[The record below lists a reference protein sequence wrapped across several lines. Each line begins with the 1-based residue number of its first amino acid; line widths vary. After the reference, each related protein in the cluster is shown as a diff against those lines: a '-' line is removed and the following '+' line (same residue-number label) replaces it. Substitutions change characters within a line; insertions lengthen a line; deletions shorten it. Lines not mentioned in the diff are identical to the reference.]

1 MKEIDKSKPVLVTGG
16 TGYIA
21 SWVVKYLLEDGLN
34 VRTTVR
40 DKDKKDKYQHLLYMA
55 DNTDGNLDV
64 FEADLLNENDFKA
77 PVEGCELVIHM
88 ASPFKIAGIKDA
100 EKDLVE
106 PARKGTQHV
115 LNAANASGSVKRI
128 VLTSSVVA
136 IFGDAI
142 DINES
147 EAGKFTENN
156 WNTTSNAHHQPY
168 PYSKTVAEREA
179 LKIAEQQEQWDLVVI
194 NPGFVLGPSLTKR
207 TDSTSIDFMKNLGNG
222 TFKSGLPKGYN
233 GIVDVRDIA
242 QAHIKAGFT
251 PGASGRHICVAETKK
266 FGDIA
271 NILKED
277 YSNYP
282 LPKSEVPTW
291 LFKLVGTR
299 FGFTREYISK
309 NIGIPIAFDN
319 SYSKKDLGIEYR
331 PVDQTVKEHFQQLLE
346 DGLIAE
352 K

>member
-40 DKDKKDKYQHLLYMA
+40 DKSNKDKYQHLLDIA
-55 DNTDGNLDV
+55 DSGKGNLEV

-106 PARKGTQHV
+106 PAKKGTQHV
-115 LNAANASGSVKRI
+115 LNAANSSETIKRV

-136 IFGDAI
+136 VFGDAI
-142 DINES
+142 DIYNA
-147 EAGKFTENN
+147 EAKMFTENN
-156 WNTTSNAHHQPY
+156 WNSTSNAHHQPY

-179 LKIAEQQEQWDLVVI
+179 WKMQQEQDHWDLVVI

-251 PGASGRHICVAETKK
+251 PSANGRHICVAETKK
-266 FGDIA
+266 FIDIA
-271 NILKED
+271 NILKKD
-277 YSNYP
+277 YPDYP
-282 LPKSEVPTW
+282 FPKREVPTW
-291 LFKLVGTR
+291 LFKMVGTR

-319 SYSKKDLGIEYR
+319 SYSKKDLGLEYR
-331 PVDQTVKEHFQQLLE
+331 PVDQTVKEHFQQLVD
-346 DGLIAE
+346 DGLV